1 MYPTYPRLI
10 IGFVHMKS
18 AHIHLISDSTGETVN
33 IITRACIFQFQGV
46 EITDHMWPMVR
57 NQSQL
62 ETALEGVAEAPGMV
76 LYTLLDD
83 GLRDRLEAFC
93 AEQNLPCMA
102 ALEPFLSAFSRFL
115 GIDSAGRM
123 GSQHVLDA
131 EYFDRIDAIN
141 YVMTHDDGQAA
152 SDFSEADVILVGVS
166 RTSKTPTCFYLAN
179 RGIKAANVP
188 IVPGAPLPEAL
199 TAAAEDPNNHP
210 MVVGLTEDP
219 QRLVQIRRNRMR
231 IQNQGDETAYTDI
244 EEVKA
249 EVAAARRLFT
259 EQGWPTIDVTRR
271 SIEETAA
278 EVLRLLHQRERE
290 TAQ

>member
-1 MYPTYPRLI
+1 
-10 IGFVHMKS
+10 MKR

-62 ETALEGVAEAPGMV
+62 ETALEGIADAPGMV
-76 LYTLLDD
+76 IYTLLDN

-102 ALEPFLSAFSRFL
+102 ALEPFLTAFSRFL

-166 RTSKTPTCFYLAN
+166 RTSKTPTCIYLAN

-199 TAAAEDPNNHP
+199 TEARNGP
-210 MVVGLTEDP
+210 MIVGLTEDP

-231 IQNQGDETAYTDI
+231 IMNQGDETAYTDI

-278 EVLRLLHQRERE
+278 EIIQLMNQRERE
-290 TAQ
+290 SAQ

>member
-1 MYPTYPRLI
+1 
-10 IGFVHMKS
+10 MKS

-62 ETALEGVAEAPGMV
+62 ETALEGIAEAPGMV
-76 LYTLLDD
+76 IYTLLDN

-93 AEQNLPCMA
+93 QEQNLSCMA
-102 ALEPFLSAFSRFL
+102 ALEPFLTAFSRFL
-115 GIDSAGRM
+115 GIDSAGRA
-123 GSQHVLDA
+123 GGQHVLDA
-131 EYFDRIDAIN
+131 EYFDRIEAIN

-152 SDFSEADVILVGVS
+152 SDFSEADVVLVGVS

-199 TAAAEDPNNHP
+199 TATTGDSKNDTMIVA
-210 MVVGLTEDP
+210 LTEDP
-219 QRLVQIRRNRMR
+219 MRLVQIRRNRMR
-231 IQNQGDETAYTDI
+231 IMNQGDETAYTDI

-278 EVLRLLHQRERE
+278 EIMQLMHQRERE
-290 TAQ
+290 RAQ

>member
-1 MYPTYPRLI
+1 
-10 IGFVHMKS
+10 MKT

-57 NQSQL
+57 TQSQL
-62 ETALEGVAEAPGMV
+62 ETALEGIAEEPGMV
-76 LYTLLDD
+76 IYTLLDN

-102 ALEPFLSAFSRFL
+102 ALEPFLNAFSRFL

-152 SDFSEADVILVGVS
+152 ADFSEADVILVGVS
-166 RTSKTPTCFYLAN
+166 RTSKTPTCIYLAN

-199 TAAAEDPNNHP
+199 TAAAAAKTGP
-210 MVVGLTEDP
+210 MVIGLTEDP
-219 QRLVQIRRNRMR
+219 TRLVQIRRNRMR
-231 IQNQGDETAYTDI
+231 IMNQGNETAYTDLD
-244 EEVKA
+244 EVKS

-278 EVLRLLHQRERE
+278 EIMQLMHQRERE

>member
-1 MYPTYPRLI
+1 
-10 IGFVHMKS
+10 MKS

-33 IITRACIFQFQGV
+33 MITRACIFQFQGV

-62 ETALEGVAEAPGMV
+62 ETALEGIAEAPGMV
-76 LYTLLDD
+76 LYTLLDN

-102 ALEPFLSAFSRFL
+102 ALEPFLTAFSRFL
-115 GIDSAGRM
+115 GIDSVGRM
-123 GSQHVLDA
+123 GGQHVLDA
-131 EYFDRIDAIN
+131 EYFDRIEAIN

-152 SDFSEADVILVGVS
+152 NDFSEADVVLVGVS

-188 IVPGAPLPEAL
+188 IVPGAPLPRPLEE
-199 TAAAEDPNNHP
+199 AAEDPRGGV
-210 MVVGLTEDP
+210 MIIGLTEDP
-219 QRLVQIRRNRMR
+219 VRLVQIRRNRMR
-231 IQNQGDETAYTDI
+231 VMNQGDETAYTDLD
-244 EEVKA
+244 EVKA

-259 EQGWPTIDVTRR
+259 DRGWPTIDVTRR

-278 EVLRLLHQRERE
+278 EILRLMHQRER
-290 TAQ
+290 AGVQ

>member
-1 MYPTYPRLI
+1 
-10 IGFVHMKS
+10 MKR

-57 NQSQL
+57 TQSQL
-62 ETALEGVAEAPGMV
+62 ETALEGIAEAPGMV
-76 LYTLLDD
+76 IYTLLDNS
-83 GLRDRLEAFC
+83 LRDRLEAFC

-102 ALEPFLSAFSRFL
+102 ALEPFLTAFSRFL

-152 SDFSEADVILVGVS
+152 SDFSDADVILVGVS
-166 RTSKTPTCFYLAN
+166 RTSKTPTCIYLAN

-199 TAAAEDPNNHP
+199 TEAEARNGP
-210 MVVGLTEDP
+210 MIVGLTEDP

-231 IQNQGDETAYTDI
+231 IMNQGDETAYTDV

-278 EVLRLLHQRERE
+278 EIIQLMNQRERE
-290 TAQ
+290 SAQ

>member
-1 MYPTYPRLI
+1 
-10 IGFVHMKS
+10 MKS

-62 ETALEGVAEAPGMV
+62 ETALEGIAEAPGMV
-76 LYTLLDD
+76 IYTLLDD

-93 AEQNLPCMA
+93 QEQNLPCMA
-102 ALEPFLSAFSRFL
+102 ALEPFLTAFSRFL
-115 GIDSAGRM
+115 GIDSAGRT
-123 GSQHVLDA
+123 GGQHVLDA
-131 EYFDRIDAIN
+131 EYFDRIEAIN

-152 SDFSEADVILVGVS
+152 SDFGEADVVLVGVS

-199 TAAAEDPNNHP
+199 TAMTGDAKTDP
-210 MVVGLTEDP
+210 MIIALTEDP
-219 QRLVQIRRNRMR
+219 TRLVQIRRNRMR
-231 IQNQGDETAYTDI
+231 VMNQGDETAYTDI

-278 EVLRLLHQRERE
+278 EIIRLMHQRAR
-290 TAQ
+290 AQ

>member
-1 MYPTYPRLI
+1 
-10 IGFVHMKS
+10 MKK

-33 IITRACIFQFQGV
+33 IIARACIFQFQGV

-62 ETALEGVAEAPGMV
+62 ETALEGVAEAPGLV

-83 GLRDRLEAFC
+83 ALRDRLEAFC
-93 AEQNLPCMA
+93 QEQNLPCMA
-102 ALEPFLSAFSRFL
+102 ALEPFLTAFSRFL
-115 GIDSAGRM
+115 GVASAGRT
-123 GSQHVLDA
+123 GGQHVLDA
-131 EYFDRIDAIN
+131 EYFDRIEAIN

-152 SDFSEADVILVGVS
+152 SDFSEADVVLVGVS

-179 RGIKAANVP
+179 RGIKAANIP
-188 IVPGAPLPEAL
+188 IVPGALLPEAL
-199 TAAAEDPNNHP
+199 TATANDPASDTADHT
-210 MVVGLTEDP
+210 MIVGLTEDP
-219 QRLVQIRRNRMR
+219 MRLVQIRRNRMR
-231 IQNQGDETAYTDI
+231 IMNQGDETAYTDL

-278 EVLRLLHQRERE
+278 EIMQLMYQRNRE
-290 TAQ
+290 SAQ